1 MTEKMQVS
9 CVQSLQAVFVRCCL
23 KEVITLF
30 ERNGYIRQA
39 DIYRDVLDKVRELP
53 RETALDT
60 YNEE

>member
-1 MTEKMQVS
+1 M
-9 CVQSLQAVFVRCCL
+9 RCCL

-39 DIYRDVLDKVRELP
+39 DIYRDVLDKVRQLP